1 MTHLA
6 PEGGNEALT
15 PGRSEEFNFENADG
29 ITLSGRL
36 ELPDAPVGNAG
47 QVALIWLNQEVPL
60 WKIRNR
66 GISGELT

>member
-36 ELPDAPVGNAG
+36 ELPESKF
-47 QVALIWLNQEVPL
+47 QWLICNSIPTRFRL
-60 WKIRNR
+60 
-66 GISGELT
+66 